1 MVVGGK
7 LVVIVEWIKDSLKY
21 MFVLGMFFEE
31 LGFMYLGLVDGY
43 FYYELIE
50 NL

>member
-7 LVVIVEWIKDSLKY
+7 FVVMVEWVKDSLKY
-21 MFVLGMFFEE
+21 MFVFGMFFEE
-31 LGFMYLGLVDGY
+31 FGFMYLGLVDGY

-50 NL
+50 NF